1 MKKRMTAEE
10 YYHKREEIK
19 RNYKLR
25 LIKTGQ
31 EVKKMLNALD
41 EEFRKKHEHHENF
54 ERGK

>member
-25 LIKTGQ
+25 LIKTGKTGQ

-41 EEFRKKHEHHENF
+41 EEFRKK
-54 ERGK
+54 R

>member
-1 MKKRMTAEE
+1 MKKKMTVEE

-31 EVKKMLNALD
+31 EAKKLLNEL
-41 EEFRKKHEHHENF
+41 EPEFT
-54 ERGK
+54 GKRR

>member
-1 MKKRMTAEE
+1 MKKKMTAEE

>member
-1 MKKRMTAEE
+1 MKKKMTAEE
-10 YYHKREEIK
+10 YYYKREEIK

-41 EEFRKKHEHHENF
+41 EEFRKK
-54 ERGK
+54 R

>member
-1 MKKRMTAEE
+1 MKKKMTAEE

-41 EEFRKKHEHHENF
+41 EEFRKKCKHHENF
-54 ERGK
+54 ERRS

>member
-1 MKKRMTAEE
+1 MKKKMTAEE

-41 EEFRKKHEHHENF
+41 EEFRK
-54 ERGK
+54 RR